1 MYEIISKTE
10 NKRVYKS
17 SITGTEVTTICIYTN
32 EAGEKWWAFEDL
44 LNIPLIRKKAAEK
57 LTNLYGAGITKDDL
71 EAIVQRLKEILK
83 GSDKEKYERAYS
95 EVLQIETMMASVADP
110 VKQSLSLC
118 SVYILSDAEQIDVF
132 SFNTAKEKMDNWALD
147 LKAQS
152 FFLQWLTDGMSAY
165 TKLYEQVSEIV
176 SITEK

>member
-1 MYEIISKTE
+1 M
-10 NKRVYKS
+10 
-17 SITGTEVTTICIYTN
+17 
-32 EAGEKWWAFEDL
+32 
-44 LNIPLIRKKAAEK
+44 
-57 LTNLYGAGITKDDL
+57 
-71 EAIVQRLKEILK
+71 KEILK

-118 SVYILSDAEQIDVF
+118 SVYILSDAEQIDIF

-165 TKLYEQVSEIV
+165 TKLYEQISEIV